1 MGIFLQKTQT
11 FESGPQSDYF
21 FLKRQLIVFVWKEFE
36 YNDVI
41 HHTAH
46 GHVFFQK
53 LGKKIQ
59 IRVDKA

>member
-21 FLKRQLIVFVWKEFE
+21 FLKRQLTVFVWKEFE
-36 YNDVI
+36 YSDVI

-46 GHVFFQK
+46 A
-53 LGKKIQ
+53 L
-59 IRVDKA
+59 